1 MSDAGPGPLIFLT
14 AGEPSGDNLG
24 ARIMSALAA
33 KTGGRVRF
41 AGLGGEQMTARGLTS
56 LFPMSELSLMG
67 IAEVLPHIPNVFRR
81 IYQTAAA
88 IRRQRPDLVLTI
100 DSQAFS
106 FGVAKRVTG
115 CGIPLVHLNA
125 PKVWVFRPGRARRVA
140 RYYDHLLALLPF
152 EPPYFEAVGLPCTF
166 IGHPVL
172 EAGAERGDGPAF
184 RRRHGIPAEAPVLC
198 VLPGSRR
205 SEIKYLLDIFN
216 DVVERMAARVPGLHL
231 VTATVP
237 GVAPS
242 VARAAAQWPV
252 PTVVVGGGDEDKFD
266 AFAASD
272 VALAASGTVS
282 LELALARVPMVIA
295 YRVAALTAALAGPF
309 IHARFASI
317 VNLIEDRLVVPEF
330 LQGACRGEALA
341 GAVAALMEDEG
352 ARRTQIEGCARALQ
366 RLGLGGRPPSERAAE
381 IVLRLV
387 ESGRR
392 AAPAAAP
399 PPRLERGVG

>member
-1 MSDAGPGPLIFLT
+1 MSEAGPGPLIFLT
-14 AGEPSGDNLG
+14 ACEPSGDNLG
-24 ARIMSALAA
+24 ARIMSALEA

-41 AGLGGEQMTARGLTS
+41 AGIGGEQMAARGLTS

-67 IAEVLPHIPNVFRR
+67 IAEILPHIPNVFRR

-88 IRRQRPDLVLTI
+88 IRRTRPDLVLTI

-115 CGIPLVHLNA
+115 RGIPLVHLNA

-152 EPPYFEAVGLPCTF
+152 EPPYFEAVGLTCTF

-172 EAGAERGDGPAF
+172 EAGADRGDGPGF
-184 RRRHGIPAEAPVLC
+184 RRRHGIPETAPVLC

-237 GVAPS
+237 GVAPP
-242 VARAAAQWPV
+242 VVRAAAQWPV
-252 PTVVVGGGDEDKFD
+252 PTVVVRGNEDKFD

-317 VNLIEDRLVVPEF
+317 VNLIEDRAVVPEF
-330 LQGACRGEALA
+330 LQGACRAEALA
-341 GAVAALMEDEG
+341 DAVAALMEDED
-352 ARRTQIEGCARALQ
+352 ARRTQIEGCGRALR

-381 IVLRLV
+381 IVLGLV

-392 AAPAAAP
+392 AALSP
-399 PPRLERGVG
+399 PPLQRGVG

>member
-1 MSDAGPGPLIFLT
+1 MSDAGSGPLIFLT
-14 AGEPSGDNLG
+14 ACEPSGDNLG
-24 ARIMSALAA
+24 ARIMAALEA

-67 IAEVLPHIPNVFRR
+67 IAEILPHIPNVFRR

-88 IRRQRPDLVLTI
+88 IRRLRPDLVLTI

-125 PKVWVFRPGRARRVA
+125 PKVWVFRPRRARRVA

-152 EPPYFEAVGLPCTF
+152 EPPSFEAVGLACTF
-166 IGHPVL
+166 IGPPVL

-184 RRRHGIPAEAPVLC
+184 RRCHGIPAEAPVLC

-216 DVVERMAARVPGLHL
+216 DVIERMAARVPGLHL

-237 GVAPS
+237 AVAPA
-242 VARAAAQWPV
+242 VTRAAAQWPV
-252 PTVVVGGGDEDKFD
+252 PTVVVRGNEDKFD

-295 YRVAALTAALAGPF
+295 YRVAALTAAVAGPF

-352 ARRTQIEGCARALQ
+352 ARRTQIEECGRALR
-366 RLGLGGRPPSERAAE
+366 RLGRGGPPPSERAAE